1 MRVAVAA
8 QETLHRK
15 HAHGVVQFLG
25 CRHIDTLIG
34 HRRQAKVLPSGAR
47 VMQVKGPR

>member
-8 QETLHRK
+8 QETLHLK

-25 CRHIDTLIG
+25 CRHIDTLID
-34 HRRQAKVLPSGAR
+34 RQRQAKVLPSGTS
-47 VMQVKGPR
+47 VMQVKWPR